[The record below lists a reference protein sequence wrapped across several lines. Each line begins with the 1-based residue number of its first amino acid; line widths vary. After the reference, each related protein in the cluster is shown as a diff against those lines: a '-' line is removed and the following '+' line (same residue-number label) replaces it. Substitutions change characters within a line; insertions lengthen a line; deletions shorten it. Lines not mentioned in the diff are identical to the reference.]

1 MNIQKAIAIIHLSI
15 GFLFHPFPGGR
26 TGVFVFMGTL
36 IMVPIYPVLKESG
49 ILFKLKEHQQKF
61 RFGNSK
67 GSVGT
72 LSLGSGPQLTL
83 SEKTLIRDYRK

>member
-1 MNIQKAIAIIHLSI
+1 
-15 GFLFHPFPGGR
+15 
-26 TGVFVFMGTL
+26 MGTSL
-36 IMVPIYPVLKESG
+36 NGSDLPSATRKRDP
-49 ILFKLKEHQQKF
+49 EHQQKF

-83 SEKTLIRDYRK
+83 SEKTRIRDYRK